1 MPTHRLAIRKHLGG
15 PTMSPADL
23 TMSFLVREDGEEPGK
38 RPMPTFTIAEL
49 VEAVRVL
56 DDLGVRS
63 GKFFAGSRLRDDRAT
78 QAASPTGLMARAIKA
93 VKKARPDFTI
103 VTENCV
109 CSHNKSGE
117 CWLPNAVGDID
128 AEETKKVIAAQA
140 VTQAEAGADI
150 IGPASMIPGSVK
162 AVREALNAA
171 GHRGALLMPHL
182 IFDSDLYGGYRAT
195 MGAAPASG
203 TRAFQL
209 DPYRPEE
216 AVKVAMDMVEEGADA
231 ILLEPALFTVDT
243 LVTLKKKLD
252 VPLMP
257 FSVSG
262 EYIRLTERRTDGTLY
277 VRPLAESYTVLK
289 RSGADRIITYA
300 AREIAEYVTA

>member
-1 MPTHRLAIRKHLGG
+1 MPSHRLAVRKHLGG
-15 PTMSPADL
+15 PSLSPADL
-23 TMSFLVREDGEEPGK
+23 TMTFLVREDDEEPGN
-38 RPMPTFTIAEL
+38 RPMPTFTVAEL
-49 VEAVRVL
+49 AEAIRTL

-63 GKFFAGSRLRDDRAT
+63 GKLFAGSRVRDDRAT
-78 QAASPTGLMARAIKA
+78 QAASPTGLMARAIRA
-93 VKKARPDFTI
+93 AKKARPNFTVI
-103 VTENCV
+103 TENCV
-109 CSHNKSGE
+109 CSHNTSGE
-117 CWLPNAVGDID
+117 CWLADLLGEVDV
-128 AEETKKVIAAQA
+128 EETKEVIAAQA

-162 AVREALNAA
+162 TVRDALNAA

-195 MGAAPASG
+195 MGATPASG

-209 DPYRPEE
+209 DPHRPGE
-216 AVKVAMDMVEEGADA
+216 AVKVAVDMVDEGADA

-243 LVTLKKKLD
+243 LVTLKEKLG

-262 EYIRLTERRTDGTLY
+262 EYARLTERRPDGTLY

-300 AREIAEYVTA
+300 AREIAEQLTA